1 MSKISYPQNLK
12 LWKFIYAHPDNLC
25 RTCQLLLWIK
35 NFVENLSTLPVYYR
49 IYSAAVP
56 FWGVQG
62 LIRKENGSGV
72 NFLVFLCKS

>member
-1 MSKISYPQNLK
+1 MSKISYPQNLE

-49 IYSAAVP
+49 IYSAASP
-56 FWGVQG
+56 F
-62 LIRKENGSGV
+62 LGSAGIDPEREWLRSE
-72 NFLVFLCKS
+72 FFGFFM